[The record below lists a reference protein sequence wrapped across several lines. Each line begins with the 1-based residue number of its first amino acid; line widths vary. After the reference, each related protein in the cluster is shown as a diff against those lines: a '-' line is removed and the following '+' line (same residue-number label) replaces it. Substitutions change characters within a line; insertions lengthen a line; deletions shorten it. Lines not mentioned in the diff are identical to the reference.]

1 MAAPAGWR
9 HFERPANAS
18 IQNNSGLLQRRGSPE
33 SGDWVSKEWELA
45 CVGVLATT
53 PTTDPFSR
61 PTNPPYDFEAA
72 FRSAKAGAA
81 QVALVLSSPFF
92 IPHTVRI
99 GISRG

>member
-1 MAAPAGWR
+1 MAAPAGRR

-45 CVGVLATT
+45 RALATT

-61 PTNPPYDFEAA
+61 P
-72 FRSAKAGAA
+72 
-81 QVALVLSSPFF
+81 
-92 IPHTVRI
+92 I
-99 GISRG
+99 